1 MTNLKLR
8 ARRLCRDVSCVTYV
22 AYLTV
27 SSRDH
32 YSRCLCL
39 RNVIF
44 LGRGGEKGGAHL
56 TPHEISDFFVF
67 LHTQFFLHILPPLG
81 SRSKLC
87 PTLEKNVMTSLLC
100 LVLVCLKD
108 TYDTVYTS
116 CLVVLVS
123 SSDERS
129 AEFV

>member
-67 LHTQFFLHILPPLG
+67 LHTQFFSSYFAPPWKSVKIVSHPGKKCNDVPAL
-81 SRSKLC
+81 SRSRLSQGH
-87 PTLEKNVMTSLLC
+87 L
-100 LVLVCLKD
+100 
-108 TYDTVYTS
+108 
-116 CLVVLVS
+116 
-123 SSDERS
+123 
-129 AEFV
+129 